1 MLQQLI
7 IVTITTQK
15 GLILTLMSPINATYL
30 PTVAEVFEDQKK
42 QKQNHIPHE
51 RYNNSTFVIA
61 WVK

>member
-1 MLQQLI
+1 
-7 IVTITTQK
+7 
-15 GLILTLMSPINATYL
+15 MSPINATYL